1 MPLRQTETLELL
13 QRKPALVHGLRFL
26 GNLARV
32 QHGGRRGQ
40 GFPSRRALIKRGP
53 PLTRNPSTPRHSA
66 QTQKTHTGGA
76 RRCTLSTLSTRC
88 GFISVFSRRSK
99 AVAVCFAGLSPP
111 DSSLP
116 GTMDLLSCHQ
126 HHNTRTAAHKHELFL
141 SSLLSNIL
149 GGEEKKR
156 QRTRCDRYYWFE
168 ISFCRS
174 TCALVYVR
182 LRRLF
187 MP

>member
-13 QRKPALVHGLRFL
+13 QRKPALVHSLRFL

-32 QHGGRRGQ
+32 QLGGRRVP
-40 GFPSRRALIKRGP
+40 GFPLTPSFNQTGP
-53 PLTRNPSTPRHSA
+53 PLTSNQNAPRHSA
-66 QTQKTHTGGA
+66 PMQKNTHRDA
-76 RRCTLSTLSTRC
+76 RRCTLSTRC

-116 GTMDLLSCHQ
+116 GTIDLLSCHQ
-126 HHNTRTAAHKHELFL
+126 HHNTGAAAHKHKLFL

-149 GGEEKKR
+149 GGKEKK
-156 QRTRCDRYYWFE
+156 TA
-168 ISFCRS
+168 
-174 TCALVYVR
+174 THTL
-182 LRRLF
+182 
-187 MP
+187 

>member
-13 QRKPALVHGLRFL
+13 HRKPALVHGPRFL

-32 QHGGRRGQ
+32 QLGGRRGQ
-40 GFPSRRALIKRGP
+40 GFPSRP

-126 HHNTRTAAHKHELFL
+126 HHNTRAAAHKHELFL
-141 SSLLSNIL
+141 SSLLSNIFFWG
-149 GGEEKKR
+149 GGEKKNGNVHAVIA
-156 QRTRCDRYYWFE
+156 TIGLKYLFAE
-168 ISFCRS
+168 
-174 TCALVYVR
+174 ALVYVR
-182 LRRLF
+182 LRR
-187 MP
+187 